1 MKTENFGE
9 DLSGTALLKKN
20 TSKVR
25 FYNVSLSLCSISV
38 KLWQS
43 QEPFWRWHTRSRIQI
58 WDNVSPSYKLEFS
71 VFHIWLRNT
80 KSYSSRITFCP
91 ECFWVE
97 FFELLKVHLHAKQM
111 VSFSRNTA
119 VMKSPIWAPSSTF
132 DHLMGDKYNSG
143 ASVSI

>member
-1 MKTENFGE
+1 MVENRKCWEKLEWKFII
-9 DLSGTALLKKN
+9 
-20 TSKVR
+20 TSKERV
-25 FYNVSLSLCSISV
+25 YNVSLRSCSISV

-43 QEPFWRWHTRSRIQI
+43 QEPLWRWHIRSRIQI
-58 WDNVSPSYKLEFS
+58 WDNVFPSYKLEFS
-71 VFHIWLRNT
+71 VFQIRLRNT
-80 KSYSSRITFCP
+80 KSYLSRIIFCQA
-91 ECFWVE
+91 CFWVE